1 MAELSFIP
9 SSRRSWHTLRDGAYI
24 VHVTGWA
31 AAGDAI
37 LSHESLGRYIIDR
50 VKAAASFPDVMGEL
64 NGNFA
69 AIVGGP
75 GLVHLGV
82 DLVRSI
88 PLFYRVSRAG
98 VMVSDDIRTLRQEG
112 DAIDQDSAI
121 EYATAGFVTGPHT
134 IFQEVTG
141 LQAGESVSWEPG
153 RAGPKSRRYYQYICS
168 FDEGSSVEDLCEALD
183 EVFVGAFKRFIES
196 LNGRQVALALS
207 AGVDSRVVAS
217 MLKRLGYDNVLCYCY
232 GVPGNR
238 QLPRSR
244 MVAETLGYRWIHTP
258 YSRDMWIETLR
269 SAEMREYWGF
279 SSNGVS
285 FPHYDDWPAVRM
297 LRERREVSDD
307 AVFVTGSTGDF
318 ISGKHLKYLF
328 DPRYHHDPSDFDGAM
343 IKKHYSMWDDLVTA
357 TVVREAIYGRI
368 GEALHGFQRET
379 EEELAR
385 MYEYWEWQERQAK
398 HIVNA
403 VRIYEFFGYSWG
415 IPLWDRALVDFW
427 KPIPMPLKFDQYL
440 YLKYVSTYDPMGLFQ
455 DAAPAGSWSRDR
467 VAEQMTRSR
476 RRHIYE
482 ALRRVRPLKPLLN
495 RYIKYRK
502 HLHEY
507 QSHPLGEALAYGKLR
522 YLLMDPSKRHAQA
535 LNLNEFLR
543 YQYGMEPAQ
552 VVAAAANHPGRV
564 IKQTA

>member
-153 RAGPKSRRYYQYICS
+153 RAGPSSRRYYQYICS

-307 AVFVTGSTGDF
+307 AVFVTGISGDF
-318 ISGKHLKYLF
+318 IAGNHLKFLF
-328 DPRYHHDPSDFDGAM
+328 NPRYHEDPQDFAGAM
-343 IKKHYSMWDDLVTA
+343 IKKHYSMWDDRVTA
-357 TVVREAIYGRI
+357 PGVRDAIDRRI
-368 GEALHGFQRET
+368 EETLRGFPRATDEDM
-379 EEELAR
+379 AR
-385 MYEYWEWQERQAK
+385 MYDYWEWQERQTK
-398 HIVNA
+398 HIVNS

-415 IPLWDRALVDFW
+415 FPLWDRALVDFW
-427 KPIPMPLKFDQYL
+427 KPIPMPLKLDQYL
-440 YLKYVSTYDPMGLFQ
+440 YYKYVSTYDPMGLFQ
-455 DAAPAGSWSRDR
+455 DEAPAGSWSRGR

-507 QSHPLGEALAYGKLR
+507 RSHPLGEAQAYGKLR
-522 YLLMDPSKRHAQA
+522 YLLIDPSKRHAQA

-564 IKQTA
+564 IKQMA